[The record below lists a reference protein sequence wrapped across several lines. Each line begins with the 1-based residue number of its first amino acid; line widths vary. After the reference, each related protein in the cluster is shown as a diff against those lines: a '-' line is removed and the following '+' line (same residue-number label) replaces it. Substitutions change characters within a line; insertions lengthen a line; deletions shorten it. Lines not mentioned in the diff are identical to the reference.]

1 MVIFIRHLGQCSECQ
16 NTEEKFAL
24 QNTEL
29 RTFKNTEQAF
39 VVNLSLTVV
48 IKNMCEN

>member
-1 MVIFIRHLGQCSECQ
+1 MVIFTRHLGQCSECQ

-29 RTFKNTEQAF
+29 PTFKNTEQTF
-39 VVNLSLTVV
+39 VVNLSLIIV